1 MTLHQPPTEYV
12 QSRRA
17 RLTEAMRAENVEAV
31 LVTDLVNVRYLTGFT
46 GSNGAALVDAKGATW
61 LATDNRYE
69 LQAAEQ
75 SPDSTLLIERT
86 PIAALAEICLAQPI
100 QRVGFE
106 DQNLTVADFAK
117 LTADAPIEWV
127 GVGELVQQLRAKK
140 DEFELGLLRQACTA
154 TSSALE
160 NVLPQIGVGVTELE
174 VARLLDDAMRD
185 LGTDGPGFETIVA
198 TGPHSA
204 VPHHEPTDRRIE
216 SGDFVKMDFGARV
229 GGYHADMTR
238 TIIVGEP
245 QPWQQEI
252 YELVARAQQA
262 GRDALTPGVAA
273 VDVDR
278 AAREVIAAAGFG
290 DQFGHGLGHG
300 VGLEIH
306 EVPFLGATSTD
317 RIEATVPVTVEPGVY
332 LPGRGGVRIEDTVVV
347 HHDRVEILTLF
358 PRDLIVVA

>member
-1 MTLHQPPTEYV
+1 MTGHQPPTQCV

-17 RLTEAMRAENVEAV
+17 RLTGAMRAANLEAV

-46 GSNGAALVDAKGATW
+46 GSNGAALIDADDGTW

-75 SPDSTLLIERT
+75 SPDTTLLIARSPLAVLAET
-86 PIAALAEICLAQPI
+86 ALAQAF
-100 QRVGFE
+100 QRTGFE
-106 DQNLTVADFAK
+106 DKNVTVAEFTQ
-117 LTADAPIEWV
+117 LTTDAPIEWV
-127 GVGELVQQLRAKK
+127 GIGDLTQQLRATK
-140 DEFELGLLRQACTA
+140 DDFELGLLREACLA
-154 TSSALE
+154 TSRALE
-160 NVLPQIGVGVTELE
+160 KVLPKIAVGVTELE

-185 LGTDGPGFETIVA
+185 LGTGGPGFDTIVA
-198 TGPHSA
+198 TGPNSA
-204 VPHHEPTDRRIE
+204 VPHHEPTGRRIAP
-216 SGDFVKMDFGARV
+216 GDFVKMDFGARV

-238 TIIVGEP
+238 TVVVGEP
-245 QPWQQEI
+245 QAWQQEI
-252 YELVARAQQA
+252 YQLVARAQQV

-273 VDVDR
+273 TEVDR
-278 AAREVIAAAGFG
+278 AAREVIATAGFG
-290 DQFGHGLGHG
+290 EQFGHGLGHG

-347 HHDRVEILTLF
+347 HHDRVEILTPF